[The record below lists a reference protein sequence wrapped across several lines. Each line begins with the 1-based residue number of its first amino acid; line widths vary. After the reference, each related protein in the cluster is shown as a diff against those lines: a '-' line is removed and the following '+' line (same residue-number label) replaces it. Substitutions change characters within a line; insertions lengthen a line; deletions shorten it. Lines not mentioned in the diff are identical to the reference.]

1 MPAKYTKWTNIWKN
15 LTPLDSSQFEVFL
28 GIFWDFFYFFWIQ
41 IWILNLGRFET
52 DRYRNGFEPVWP
64 VSAVSGPV
72 PIAKKT
78 LFATLKEHNKEKES
92 NSRTLPLPRHTII
105 DVGTIHEKTFFKSS
119 IEKTQCFES
128 YIFKIDNEILKI
140 AFSSYSSL
148 SLSLVSLSTLHFT
161 LGSLHISKCRAS
173 APSSSRS

>member
-1 MPAKYTKWTNIWKN
+1 MTHGQQLRLSPVASPHLCSGLSLRNPQGAKTT
-15 LTPLDSSQFEVFL
+15 
-28 GIFWDFFYFFWIQ
+28 
-41 IWILNLGRFET
+41 R
-52 DRYRNGFEPVWP
+52 
-64 VSAVSGPV
+64 
-72 PIAKKT
+72 KK
-78 LFATLKEHNKEKES
+78 EES

-148 SLSLVSLSTLHFT
+148 SLSRVLKYFALHTWFTTYKQVPCLCSLVLS
-161 LGSLHISKCRAS
+161 
-173 APSSSRS
+173 